1 MTSVTKSRKSFHLK
15 AAPCAIIL
23 LAIICGTIANG
34 VDASPIDRRNQ
45 ENLSQ
50 RDRSLRQ
57 AAERRFLKNHALIV
71 IRYVG
76 DYNVPP
82 DEPVQGDLVV
92 TAGNVTVAGEVKG
105 TVLVVR
111 GDAILDSTS
120 HVNGDVICVEGKIE
134 RQPGSTIDGDMV
146 ETSAGAVQNGHRE
159 WSDDDK
165 RDERGEWQ
173 NDERPRHRWNY
184 DWNGWDSD
192 HEEPFVLRYNRVDG
206 LFLGPRLPHEYGYG
220 RFLNFGMYGFG
231 GYGFASKEWQY
242 QLGGEFYFSF
252 LGRTTVGLEAHDL
265 TASEDEWI
273 IPEDEN
279 SLAAFLIREDFRDYY
294 QRRGFSAYATQK
306 VGSLKLTG
314 SYRDADILSLKKET
328 NWSLFGGDKRFRN
341 NPAID
346 EGRLVSTMAS
356 LQFDTRNHPRR
367 PHQGWLI
374 DLRSEV
380 SRPSYNSDF
389 DFDRLIV
396 DIRRYQPVSWGQ
408 NLDFRLRI
416 GSSRGDLPAHYL
428 FDLGGIST
436 LRGFDFKSFTGNRMI
451 LGNLEY
457 RLDAGRGRAH
467 DIWFLGPFNLIFFV
481 DSGLAWFGD
490 DLSAFGKSFDFLTVD
505 KLRTNVGI
513 ALTDSDGRV
522 RLNFARRTDVG
533 GQGLTI
539 TLRLNRDF

>member
-1 MTSVTKSRKSFHLK
+1 MAGFTKSRKSFRLNS
-15 AAPCAIIL
+15 ARLALVIFRAIIVG
-23 LAIICGTIANG
+23 AIVGGI
-34 VDASPIDRRNQ
+34 DASANDGRNQ

-50 RDRSLRQ
+50 RDRALRQ
-57 AAERRFLKNHALIV
+57 AAERRFLKKHTPIV

-82 DEPVQGDLVV
+82 NEPIQGDLVV
-92 TAGNVTVAGEVKG
+92 TAGNVTVAGEVQG
-105 TVLVVR
+105 TLLVVR
-111 GDAILDSTS
+111 GNAILDSTS

-159 WSDDDK
+159 WKDEDDEYGWTRSLRRYN
-165 RDERGEWQ
+165 RDRWD
-173 NDERPRHRWNY
+173 DE
-184 DWNGWDSD
+184 D
-192 HEEPFVLRYNRVDG
+192 EPFILRYNRVDG
-206 LFLGPRLPHEYGYG
+206 LFLGPRLPREYGYG

-242 QLGGEFYFSF
+242 QIGGEFNFNF

-294 QRRGFSAYATQK
+294 KRQGFSAYASQQIGT
-306 VGSLKLTG
+306 LKLTG
-314 SYRDADILSLKKET
+314 TYRDVDILSIKKET
-328 NWSLFGGDKRFRN
+328 NWSLFGGNKRFRN

-374 DLRSEV
+374 DVQSEF
-380 SRPSYNSDF
+380 SRQKYHSDF
-389 DFDRLIV
+389 DFDRVIV
-396 DIRRYQPVSWGQ
+396 DIRRYQPVNWGQ

-416 GSSRGDLPAHYL
+416 GSSRGALPAHYL

-467 DIWFLGPFNLIFFV
+467 DIWFLQPFNLIFFV

-490 DLSAFGKSFDFLTVD
+490 DLSAIDKSFDFLTIN
-505 KLRTNVGI
+505 KLKTNVGI

>member
-1 MTSVTKSRKSFHLK
+1 MAHRIKSRIAFFLNFPLCSLIF
-15 AAPCAIIL
+15 L
-23 LAIICGTIANG
+23 LAFIGGTIVVS
-34 VDASPIDRRNQ
+34 VDASAIDRRNQ

-50 RDRSLRQ
+50 RDRTLRQ
-57 AAERRFLKNHALIV
+57 AAERRFLKDHASIV

-76 DYNVPP
+76 DYKVQPN
-82 DEPVQGDLVV
+82 EPVHGDLVV
-92 TAGNVTVAGEVKG
+92 TAGNVTVAGEVQG
-105 TVLVVR
+105 TILVVR
-111 GDAILDSTS
+111 GNVILDSTS
-120 HVNGDVICVEGKIE
+120 HVSGDVICVEGQIE

-159 WSDDDK
+159 WNDDDNN
-165 RDERGEWQ
+165 RSSRRGRTHEWER
-173 NDERPRHRWNY
+173 
-184 DWNGWDSD
+184 WDD
-192 HEEPFVLRYNRVDG
+192 NREEPFVLRYNRVDG
-206 LFLGPRLPHEYGYG
+206 LLLGPRLPRDYGYG

-231 GYGFASKEWQY
+231 GYGLASKEWQY
-242 QLGGEFYFSF
+242 QIGGEFNFSF
-252 LGRTTVGLEAHDL
+252 LGNTTLGLEAHDM
-265 TASEDEWI
+265 TTSEDEWI

-294 QRRGFSAYATQK
+294 QRRGFSAYASQK

-314 SYRDADILSLKKET
+314 TYRDVDILSLKKET

-346 EGRLVSTMAS
+346 VGRLVSTIAS
-356 LQFDTRNHPRR
+356 LQLDTRNHPRR

-374 DLRSEV
+374 DVQGEF
-380 SRPSYNSDF
+380 SRPKYHSDF
-389 DFDRLIV
+389 DFDRVIV
-396 DIRRYQPVSWGQ
+396 DIRRYQPVNWGQ

-451 LGNLEY
+451 LGNFEY

-467 DIWFLGPFNLIFFV
+467 DIWFLEPFNLIFFV

-490 DLSAFGKSFDFLTVD
+490 DLSAIDTSFDFLTLN
-505 KLRTNVGI
+505 KLKTNVGI